1 MTDRILIIDP
11 DETIREELDL
21 AAAELPSLRLDL
33 TRVETIEQALGYL
46 EGADP
51 DVVLCDHRI
60 DGGAGRDIV
69 RRISDRLSAG
79 VVVLVGDQERN
90 LLAQE
95 ATQRGAFDCLSR
107 PLRAPEV
114 ILTLNRI
121 RDRAAALRRQI
132 TLDRQIE
139 KIHQERAVVAASES
153 MIEVLE
159 LLERA
164 SDFDTPAFLSGEVGT
179 RKHLMAQTIH
189 AQSSRRAG
197 PFVEVRCGQYEGDE
211 INHQLFGGGT
221 TDTGGRQE
229 PSCGLIE
236 LANRGTLFL
245 GQVDK
250 LPLELQRGIHRLIE
264 EHELWRDGDARPR
277 RVDIRVIAAS
287 SENLS
292 AAVAEGRFDQKL
304 YERLNCMTI
313 HLPPLR
319 ERRKDIPLLID
330 QFLAHFQNALG
341 KDAGPISSEALERLC
356 GYAWPG
362 NVRELQ
368 NAIERAV
375 ILAGNDGISL
385 AHVPQAIVEDYRT
398 QLSDC
403 GENFALKPARQA
415 FEAHLIRRALK
426 STDGNRTRAA
436 TLLAISHRN
445 LLYKLKAYKIR
456 D

>member
-1 MTDRILIIDP
+1 MNRILIIDP
-11 DETIREELDL
+11 DETIREELDR
-21 AAAELPSLRLDL
+21 AAAELPSLCLDL
-33 TRVETIEQALGYL
+33 TRVDTAEQALKYL
-46 EGADP
+46 EGADL

-69 RRISDRLSAG
+69 QRISGQLPEG
-79 VVVLVGDQERN
+79 VVVLVGDQERD
-90 LLAQE
+90 LLARE
-95 ATQRGAFDCLSR
+95 ANQRGAFDCLSR
-107 PLRAPEV
+107 PLRGAEM

-121 RDRAAALRRQI
+121 RDRAAMLRRQEI
-132 TLDRQIE
+132 LDRQIE
-139 KIHQERAVVAASES
+139 KIREERAVVAASEP

-164 SDFDTPAFLSGEVGT
+164 SDFNTPAFLTGEVGT

-189 AQSSRRAG
+189 AQSSRRSG

-211 INHQLFGGGT
+211 IDHQLFGGRTTGT
-221 TDTGGRQE
+221 SGRQE
-229 PSCGLIE
+229 PWCGLIE

-250 LPLELQRGIHRLIE
+250 LSMELQSKIYRLIE
-264 EHELWRDGDARPR
+264 EHEIWSDGDPRPR
-277 RVDIRVIAAS
+277 QVDIRVIAAS
-287 SENLS
+287 SEDLS

-304 YERLNCMTI
+304 YERLSSMTI
-313 HLPPLR
+313 RLPALR
-319 ERRKDIPLLID
+319 ERRRDIPLLID

-341 KDAGPISSEALERLC
+341 KDVGPISSEALERLC

-375 ILAGNDGISL
+375 ILAGKDGISL
-385 AHVPQAIVEDYRT
+385 AHVPQAIVEDYRN

-415 FEAHLIRRALK
+415 FEAQLIRRALK
-426 STDGNRTRAA
+426 SADGNRTQAA
-436 TLLAISHRN
+436 SLLAISHRN